1 MTRIRPFARWPLAA
15 AALLVLLG
23 PPALAQAPAAPPA
36 ATAPEKP
43 APEKPAAPA
52 PAPPAEP
59 RPESE
64 QTRQIR
70 AELDRIRLDF
80 EQREAALRG
89 RELSDGELQGLR
101 GGVDGL
107 IDRARVLVDEAAPPL
122 EAARARLQQLG
133 DKPEE
138 GAPPE
143 SPELQADRRAR
154 EAAVAEFD
162 ETQRIGRA
170 VMLQGQQVVAQISD
184 RRRTLFARSLFRQSQ
199 SLASPGL
206 WYDVARVMPRELTA
220 LNRVFTDWGERIARE
235 ATAPALALL
244 ALAMM
249 GATLL
254 HWGRHRL
261 VPRLVNRDAGANP
274 SPLTRHV
281 AALQVL
287 VLGTLPA
294 AVASLLIFAAL
305 DGAGFLPVRVRPI
318 AGTALAGLA
327 FVAFVIAL
335 AEALLAPGRE
345 VWRIVRMSDV
355 GARRVTRIAVALA
368 WIITAGKVIEA
379 VNAAIAAALPLTVMA
394 RGLFAAAAALVL
406 AAGLRRFAVGAIE
419 DEACLGPYV
428 PDSTWSGP
436 LRILGWSA
444 VGALAI
450 ALVTGYV
457 AFAAFL
463 VDQLAW
469 ITILAALLFLSV
481 RLVDVM
487 LVRSLR
493 DPTRLSSALQANTGL
508 RRRSLQQIAVV
519 VDGVAR
525 VVLILAAALL
535 ALAPWG
541 VESRDLLSSMRAA
554 FFGVQ
559 VGDITISLAGIVV
572 ALLIFGLGIAATRIV
587 QRWLETAFL
596 PATDLDAGLRNS
608 IKTAFGYLG
617 FFIAAAL
624 ALSSLGL
631 GLERIALV
639 AGALSVGIG
648 FGLQSIVNN
657 FVSGLILLWE
667 RPIRVGDLIV
677 VGDGEGY
684 VRKISVRSTEIETF
698 DRSTII
704 VPNSNLISGVVRNR
718 VRGDRTGRVVL
729 PVSVL
734 RNQDPVRAAE
744 LLAACAADH
753 PDLLKEPASRVNFKK
768 IGDTWLEFDLI
779 AFVADVDNQAR
790 VHSELNFAVFKRLT
804 DEGFIPPMGPP
815 SLNVGGLTSVEAA
828 LEHIASAIE
837 TVEKAGPKR
846 RQLAGE

>member
-1 MTRIRPFARWPLAA
+1 MTRIRLLAGWPA
-15 AALLVLLG
+15 AALAILVLSTLSAG
-23 PPALAQAPAAPPA
+23 AQTAPGAKPPVEAPRAAPAAPAAPP
-36 ATAPEKP
+36 
-43 APEKPAAPA
+43 
-52 PAPPAEP
+52 PPTEP
-59 RPESE
+59 RPQADE
-64 QTRQIR
+64 TRPIR

-89 RELSDGELQGLR
+89 GRELSDGELQGLR
-101 GGVDGL
+101 GG
-107 IDRARVLVDEAAPPL
+107 IDALVERARVLVDEVAPRL
-122 EAARARLQQLG
+122 DAARARLQQLG

-184 RRRTLFARSLFRQSQ
+184 RRRSLFARSLFRQSQ

-206 WYDVARVMPRELTA
+206 WYDVARVLPREIAA
-220 LNRVFTDWGERIARE
+220 LNRVLGDWAERIVRE
-235 ATAPALALL
+235 AKAPALALL
-244 ALAMM
+244 ALAML
-249 GATLL
+249 GAAVL

-261 VPRLVNRDAGANP
+261 VPRLVNRDPAAKP
-274 SPLTRHV
+274 TPMIRHV

-294 AVASLLIFAAL
+294 AVASLMVYAAL
-305 DGAGFLPVRVRPI
+305 DGAGFLPLRVRPI

-335 AEALLAPGRE
+335 AEAILAPGRE
-345 VWRIVRMSDV
+345 TWRIVRMSDT
-355 GARRVTRIAVALA
+355 GARRVARLAVAIA
-368 WIITAGKVIEA
+368 WIITAGKVVEA
-379 VNAAIAAALPLTVMA
+379 VNAAIAAALPLTVLA

-406 AAGLRRFAVGAIE
+406 AAGLRRFAARSIE
-419 DEACLGPYV
+419 EEACLGPYI
-428 PDSTWSGP
+428 PDSTVSGP

-444 VGALAI
+444 VAALGA
-450 ALVTGYV
+450 ALVAGYV
-457 AFAAFL
+457 AFASFL
-463 VDQLAW
+463 LDQIAW
-469 ITILAALLFLSV
+469 ITILAALLFLSI

-487 LVRSLR
+487 LVRTLR

-508 RRRSLQQIAVV
+508 RRRSLQQIAVLI
-519 VDGVAR
+519 DGVAR

-559 VGDITISLAGIVV
+559 VGDITISLSGIVV
-572 ALLIFGLGIAATRIV
+572 ALLIFALGIAATRIV

-729 PVSVL
+729 PIAVL
-734 RNQDPVRAAE
+734 RSQDPVRAAE
-744 LLAACAADH
+744 VLVGCAANH
-753 PDLLKEPASRVNFKK
+753 PDILKEPPPRVNFKK

-779 AFVADVDNQAR
+779 AFVFDVDNQSR
-790 VHSELNFAVFKRLT
+790 VHSELNFAVFRELT
-804 DEGFIPPMGPP
+804 AGGFIPPMGPP
-815 SLNVGGLTSVEAA
+815 SLNVGGLGSVEAA
-828 LEHIASAIE
+828 LEHIASAIG
-837 TVEKAGPKR
+837 TVDKAGPQR